1 MAGMWGILQ
10 AALSTPSRALQAN
23 PSLSMPIGMVSPRA
37 AGEPRA
43 TFLGREAQ
51 PRLLCAVV
59 RVAPLPR
66 VPVSLPRA
74 GFISRPS
81 AAPPPAGLHLPS
93 RFPSSWGVP
102 GSQTCCRC
110 PMSFPREEN
119 GRGGSNGGVGEV
131 CAGCLHAPGIRWDL
145 STHPYPIFL
154 PQPSQRCGF
163 KPLWMSMLTV
173 WLSDKGNHTLWSTEA
188 FFEVAE

>member
-1 MAGMWGILQ
+1 MWGILQ

-66 VPVSLPRA
+66 VPVSPCPSPGQGLSAGPAQLPRLP
-74 GFISRPS
+74 GSISP
-81 AAPPPAGLHLPS
+81 AAFLPPGACRAHKPAAVAQCPS
-93 RFPSSWGVP
+93 RGRKMGEEVLMVAWVRCVLAACTPRGSDGISALIHTPSSYPSHHRDVVLSPCG
-102 GSQTCCRC
+102 C
-110 PMSFPREEN
+110 P
-119 GRGGSNGGVGEV
+119 
-131 CAGCLHAPGIRWDL
+131 C
-145 STHPYPIFL
+145 
-154 PQPSQRCGF
+154 
-163 KPLWMSMLTV
+163 
-173 WLSDKGNHTLWSTEA
+173 
-188 FFEVAE
+188 